1 MICNCPVSNTIQRN
15 RPAIRRYN
23 KYDLDVFRGVVNM
36 FNPNTRDTT
45 SVLDVSAL
53 RVEIRPLMRLVYMW
67 MTVGLLTTALIAMI
81 VSGSE
86 ALLAVVLNPVVLIGS
101 IVLQVGLV
109 IGISAGLRR
118 MSPDLAGVLFFLYA
132 GLNGFIFSLIF
143 VAYDLGSIGLAF
155 LTTAGLFGAMTVVG
169 YTTKTDLTQFR
180 SYFMMGLIGLVIAM
194 IVNMFLGSGPLD
206 FLISIVGVVLFTALT
221 AYDTQRIKEMA
232 ADPTIEADG
241 SLAAKLGILG
251 ALTLYLDF
259 INLFLFLLRLFGG
272 GRD

>member
-1 MICNCPVSNTIQRN
+1 
-15 RPAIRRYN
+15 
-23 KYDLDVFRGVVNM
+23 M

-45 SVLDVSAL
+45 SALDVSAL

-180 SYFMMGLIGLVIAM
+180 SYFMMGLIGLLIAM

-241 SLAAKLGILG
+241 SLAAKLGVLG

>member
-1 MICNCPVSNTIQRN
+1 
-15 RPAIRRYN
+15 
-23 KYDLDVFRGVVNM
+23 M
-36 FNPNTRDTT
+36 FNPNTRNNT
-45 SVLDVSAL
+45 SILDVSAL
-53 RVEIRPLMRLVYMW
+53 RVEIRPLMRLVYLW
-67 MTVGLLTTALIAMI
+67 MSVGLLATALIAMI

-86 ALLAVVLNPVVLIGS
+86 ALLAVVMNPVVLIGS
-101 IVLQVGLV
+101 VVGQLALV
-109 IGISAGLRR
+109 IALSAGLRR
-118 MSPDLAGVLFFLYA
+118 MSQDMAAVLFFVYA
-132 GLNGFIFSLIF
+132 ALNGFVFSLIF
-143 VAYDLGSIGLAF
+143 VAYDLGAISLAF

-180 SYFMMGLIGLVIAM
+180 SYFMMALIGLVIAM

-241 SLAAKLGILG
+241 SLAAKMGILG
-251 ALTLYLDF
+251 ALMLYLDF